1 MILYIKGDKMLY
13 ILIGVILVA
22 LFFVW
27 VRYNKI
33 KSDLINSK
41 KKLENCIERVD
52 LIHTQIEFFRNA
64 ISEIDTKITK
74 IEKGLYDDKL

>member
-1 MILYIKGDKMLY
+1 MLY
-13 ILIGVILVA
+13 ILIGVILIA

-33 KSDLINSK
+33 NSDLINSK

-64 ISEIDTKITK
+64 ISEIDSKISK

>member
-1 MILYIKGDKMLY
+1 MLY
-13 ILIGVILVA
+13 ILIGVILIA

-27 VRYNKI
+27 MGYNKI
-33 KSDLINSK
+33 NSDLINSK

-64 ISEIDTKITK
+64 ISEIDSKISK

>member
-1 MILYIKGDKMLY
+1 MFY
-13 ILIGVILVA
+13 ILIGVILIA

-27 VRYNKI
+27 VRYSKI
-33 KSDLINSK
+33 NSDLINSK

-64 ISEIDTKITK
+64 ISEIDSKISK

>member
-1 MILYIKGDKMLY
+1 MLY

-27 VRYNKI
+27 MRYNKI
-33 KSDLINSK
+33 NSDLINSK

-52 LIHTQIEFFRNA
+52 LIHTQIEFFRNS
-64 ISEIDTKITK
+64 ISEIDSKISK

>member
-1 MILYIKGDKMLY
+1 MLY
-13 ILIGVILVA
+13 ILIGVILIA

-33 KSDLINSK
+33 NSDLINSK
-41 KKLENCIERVD
+41 KKLENCIERVE

-64 ISEIDTKITK
+64 ISEIDSKISK

>member
-1 MILYIKGDKMLY
+1 MLY
-13 ILIGVILVA
+13 ILIGVILIA

-33 KSDLINSK
+33 NSDLINSK

-52 LIHTQIEFFRNA
+52 LIQTQIEFFRNA
-64 ISEIDTKITK
+64 ISEIDSKISK